1 MILYSGK
8 DNKSVEIIIEKDRR
22 EITSSIYNQIKNVST
37 LTIKEIVDIA
47 EDAMHDYD
55 LEVTINGDELI

>member
-8 DNKSVEIIIEKDRR
+8 DNKSVEIIIEKDGR
-22 EITSSIYNQIKNVST
+22 EITSSIYNQIKNVSNLT
-37 LTIKEIVDIA
+37 LKEIVDIA

-55 LEVTINGDELI
+55 LEVAINRDELI